1 MNALLFYI
9 APIILYRLN
18 QATILTPYHFDQ
30 NSTET
35 PLFLKCFK
43 NIFVITKI
51 F

>member
-18 QATILTPYHFDQ
+18 QSTILNPYHFDQ
-30 NSTET
+30 KSTKT

-43 NIFVITKI
+43 NIFVLTKS